1 MGAYGS
7 PELYPYK
14 TEDIKKTKKVKK
26 SNAFLI
32 IIDAILLSFLVY
44 LIEVFTLLKYPTAL
58 AISNLLTFGLSVGLT
73 VGFFKKIR
81 NNFSNRLLLL
91 IMAATLFGHALVTF
105 IFC

>member
-1 MGAYGS
+1 MGSYGS

-26 SNAFLI
+26 SNAFL

-91 IMAATLFGHALVTF
+91 IMAATLFGYALVTF